1 MSETSKLI
9 GYAGRTIGRE
19 ELALVPTPPATA
31 THQPVP
37 HHEIVQALVETLGFR
52 HIGVVHDEYAVSPD
66 GMKMF
71 GVLDLETEMHGAR
84 FSIGL
89 RNSHDK
95 SMRLALTC
103 GYRVFVC
110 SNMAFSGDF
119 TPVLA
124 KHSKSFS
131 LVDSISIGVDR
142 MPRNFEP
149 MRKQIEAWR
158 ECELTDVAAKLI
170 IYEAF
175 IESELEVP
183 NISSSAFTTTISS
196 HSMKNFSLAQCGA
209 CQTRSLRPSKNSTPF
224 HNLSRRPSLVDFS
237 THDSR
242 ASSEDRLWGMTRVC
256 GPPNPNHILMTHCS
270 LGTGKPRRLGI
281 SGGKIGQY
289 MGFCHA
295 LRLFAADY

>member
-1 MSETSKLI
+1 MSETSTLI
-9 GYAGRTIGRE
+9 GYAGRTINRD

-31 THQPVP
+31 THQPIP
-37 HHEIVQALVETLGFR
+37 HHQIVQALAETLGFR

-124 KHSKSFS
+124 KHSKSFA
-131 LVDSISIGVDR
+131 LVDAISIGVDR
-142 MPRNFEP
+142 MQRNFEP
-149 MRKQIEAWR
+149 MRKQVEAWR
-158 ECELTDVAAKLI
+158 QAELTDVTAKMI

-183 NISSSAFTTTISS
+183 KHLARCVHDYYFDPKYDEFRPRTMWSLSNAFTSAF
-196 HSMKNFSLAQCGA
+196 KELEPVPQF
-209 CQTRSLRPSKNSTPF
+209 
-224 HNLSRRPSLVDFS
+224 
-237 THDSR
+237 R
-242 ASSEDRLWGMTRVC
+242 ATAKL
-256 GPPNPNHILMTHCS
+256 
-270 LGTGKPRRLGI
+270 
-281 SGGKIGQY
+281 GQY
-289 MGFCHA
+289 LDARFS
-295 LRLFAADY
+295 RNF